1 MNHDI
6 DATIAANAEALERRR
21 AEAQY
26 YISCAGLSPCYK
38 GESPSGP
45 ARTQNVTK
53 VFAASSKSGAV
64 PVKKR
69 LGSATGTRRSS
80 SAKSPCRFL
89 ADPLQM
95 WVHRLRRGGRRLP
108 VERVTYPR
116 TVPGSREKG

>member
-6 DATIAANAEALERRR
+6 DATIAANAEALEQRR

-64 PVKKR
+64 PAKKPRMSRARIEAVKK
-69 LGSATGTRRSS
+69 GAEARRAMAGKLSS
-80 SAKSPCRFL
+80 EAK
-89 ADPLQM
+89 Q
-95 WVHRLRRGGRRLP
+95 
-108 VERVTYPR
+108 
-116 TVPGSREKG
+116 